1 MNTYDM
7 IHDTNN
13 HDSWLTGSF
22 LKPSVVPVCVMCPCS
37 SCVRVRPV
45 PPLCV
50 CVCLLRMCVSV
61 SRHTV
66 VAVDEVSEAV
76 ESGARVSPL

>member
-1 MNTYDM
+1 VVDRFVPQAKCRARLCY
-7 IHDTNN
+7 
-13 HDSWLTGSF
+13 
-22 LKPSVVPVCVMCPCS
+22 VPVFILCTCPSGAAAVCM
-37 SCVRVRPV
+37 
-45 PPLCV
+45 